1 MPPQD
6 DETNDSLTSLPEY
19 SGEDLDILHEI
30 IALAS
35 SIPSSQPFRSIW
47 RAYDTVLAARKI
59 DPALDRV
66 YFRFVLQLQGAPGN
80 DLKEKFIYILDKLGV
95 DVDGTRY
102 TDFTGGV
109 PEEITQ
115 EYNRSRF
122 EEAKGRR
129 ERVRQSASSAEEE
142 GYRAEDESQPRT
154 DPRGTMQKVT
164 QVEVRPSRRARTL
177 RDPRD
182 DALKAA
188 NDAAHKRR
196 LEVRE
201 RRAAMSS
208 SDTEQLSEDSSR
220 SELKDVANRFHRDAI
235 LRKCFHHWKDRT
247 VQLVE
252 KRWFAVLE
260 RRAGRRYDLVL
271 LAKTWDIWVR
281 QTAVIVQRTHEVRQ
295 RILARK
301 YFNAWKEFVQANRK
315 KVLHFQL
322 SCALHRW
329 ISAFNKRQDIEQQA
343 AEVYHGNLA
352 HRVYW
357 QWYFKHLNIAVPQ
370 RYSERLVHTALYQW
384 GEKMDRVMEL
394 RTKAD
399 EFLRRKTL
407 QKIFSHWVHRTDS
420 SLEQQ
425 DDAVNYLDWRRRQT
439 VFDKWRRQAIL
450 APLVKGMQDV
460 VNDRIVYERFTA
472 WKVRTKN
479 EIAAAEMYKQNLIRK
494 TFRTW
499 RLTLRHHI
507 MAEHHDRLLQRNI
520 LQQWTCQERLQ
531 LLARTH
537 NRKLVRRAIQLFAE
551 KCREKSSKLRRAYR
565 QVALNYRRNL
575 AKRIFH
581 WWYEKSQYNA
591 KLLHLQSN
599 AYQATLIG
607 KALSSW
613 RDRLGVIKVQ
623 EDQAA
628 HALYYFT
635 AKRALARWNA
645 AVNESKKNR
654 LRQAYQTFSRNR
666 KRRTAQLFFG
676 HWRDRVY
683 GIWIKQQTAER
694 KFEASVHH
702 VGRRVLFNWFHKTL
716 KIAENDAEAEA
727 FARRRLLGAAL
738 DVWIESHQNLRAL
751 DDHADTRLR
760 EHNLTLIS
768 KYLDRWDKK
777 FWRISR
783 RTEEGLQWL
792 ARNET
797 KRAQSL
803 FRLWREKASQRQQL
817 RETTDIQQ
825 FVDTTIIIP
834 LRDGAVTPPRG
845 LKTPGW
851 KTTGGHRR
859 RGILGNRSL
868 VATTPMGSPGSPL
881 KRYGM
886 FGKSM
891 LGRVVEPEDEDEG
904 TLVGSQALTVGSQ
917 STTGGM

>member
-1 MPPQD
+1 
-6 DETNDSLTSLPEY
+6 L
-19 SGEDLDILHEI
+19 
-30 IALAS
+30 
-35 SIPSSQPFRSIW
+35 
-47 RAYDTVLAARKI
+47 
-59 DPALDRV
+59 
-66 YFRFVLQLQGAPGN
+66 
-80 DLKEKFIYILDKLGV
+80 
-95 DVDGTRY
+95 
-102 TDFTGGV
+102 
-109 PEEITQ
+109 
-115 EYNRSRF
+115 
-122 EEAKGRR
+122 
-129 ERVRQSASSAEEE
+129 SAEDE
-142 GYRAEDESQPRT
+142 GYHAEDESQPRK
-154 DPRGTMQKVT
+154 DPRGTAQKVT
-164 QVEVRPSRRARTL
+164 QVEVRLPRRARTL

-188 NDAAHKRR
+188 NAAAHKKR

-208 SDTEQLSEDSSR
+208 SDTEQLSEDSTR
-220 SELKDVANRFHRDAI
+220 SELEDVADRFYRDTV
-235 LRKCFHHWKDRT
+235 LHKCFHHWKDRT
-247 VQLVE
+247 VQLVVRRKSFEEQATVFDRTALLGQSFDMWQE

-271 LAKTWDIWVR
+271 LAKTWDTWVR

-301 YFNAWKEFVQANRK
+301 YFNAWKEFVQTNRK
-315 KVLHFQL
+315 KVLNFQL

-329 ISAFNKRQDIEQQA
+329 ISTFNKRQDIEQQA

-370 RYSERLVHTALYQW
+370 RYAERLAHTALYQW
-384 GEKMDRVMEL
+384 GEKMDKVMEL
-394 RTKAD
+394 RTMAE

-407 QKIFSHWVHRTDS
+407 QNIFSHWVYRTDG

-499 RLTLRHHI
+499 RLTLRHDI
-507 MAEHHDRLLQRNI
+507 MAEHHDTLLRRNI
-520 LQQWTCQERLQ
+520 LQQWTRQERLQ

-537 NRKLVRRAIQLFAE
+537 NRKLVRSAIQLFAE
-551 KCREKSSKLRRAYR
+551 KCREKSGKLRRAYR
-565 QVALNYRRNL
+565 QVALNHRRNL
-575 AKRIFH
+575 AKRIFY

-599 AYQATLIG
+599 KYQATLIG
-607 KALSSW
+607 KALFSW
-613 RDRLGVIKVQ
+613 RNRLDVIKVQ

-654 LRQAYQTFSRNR
+654 LRQAYQAFSRNR
-666 KRRTAQLFFG
+666 KLRTAQLFFSY
-676 HWRDRVY
+676 WRGRADNL
-683 GIWIKQQTAER
+683 WIKQQTAEE
-694 KFEASVHH
+694 FAEASLHD
-702 VGRRVLFNWFHKTL
+702 VGRRVLFNWIHRTAKV
-716 KIAENDAEAEA
+716 ADNDVEAEI

-738 DVWIESHQNLRAL
+738 EVWIESHQNLRSL
-751 DDHADTRLR
+751 DDDADKRLR

-783 RTEEGLQWL
+783 RTDDGLQWL

-803 FRLWREKASQRQQL
+803 FRLWREKACQRQQL
-817 RETTDIQQ
+817 RDTTDIRQL
-825 FVDTTIIIP
+825 VDTTIIP

-868 VATTPMGSPGSPL
+868 MGTTPMGSPGSPL

-891 LGRVVEPEDEDEG
+891 LGRVVEPDDEDEG
-904 TLVGSQALTVGSQ
+904 TLVGSQKGLTVGSQ
-917 STTGGM
+917 STVGGM